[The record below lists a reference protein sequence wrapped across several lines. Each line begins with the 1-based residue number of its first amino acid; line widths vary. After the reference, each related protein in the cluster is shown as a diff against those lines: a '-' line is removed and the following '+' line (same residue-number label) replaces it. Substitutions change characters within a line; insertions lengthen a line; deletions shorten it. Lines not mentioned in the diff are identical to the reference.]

1 MVRLSGKNT
10 VITKWLTVIT
20 TVTLYND
27 HVTFKQLHSTSYDH
41 FGLKREILRRETT
54 SDSAF
59 ENSTSRAH
67 RMPRPVFAA

>member
-1 MVRLSGKNT
+1 MVNCDNNGNT
-10 VITKWLTVIT
+10 FS
-20 TVTLYND
+20 ND
-27 HVTFKQLHSTSYDH
+27 HVTIKQLHSTSYDH

-59 ENSTSRAH
+59 ENSTSKAH